1 MFVRR
6 LRPASVPRRKRTG
19 HWGDDMGIGRRLRCP
34 RCSAPIEW
42 VQARAGRTF
51 SCPRCKASLR
61 IPRAYSTRR
70 GLLVLVASVAGSIAL
85 GVTRWRLLEASVV
98 GLVPLTLLV
107 LLFSRLFLPPSLDV
121 VSE

>member
-1 MFVRR
+1 
-6 LRPASVPRRKRTG
+6 
-19 HWGDDMGIGRRLRCP
+19 
-34 RCSAPIEW
+34 
-42 VQARAGRTF
+42 
-51 SCPRCKASLR
+51 
-61 IPRAYSTRR
+61 
-70 GLLVLVASVAGSIAL
+70 VLVASVAGSIAL